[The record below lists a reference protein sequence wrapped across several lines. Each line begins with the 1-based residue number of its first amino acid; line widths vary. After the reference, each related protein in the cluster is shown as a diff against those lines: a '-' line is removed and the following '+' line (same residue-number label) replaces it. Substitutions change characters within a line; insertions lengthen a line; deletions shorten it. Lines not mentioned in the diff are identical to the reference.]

1 MIEVQS
7 LAAVRALR
15 RGCGFENLV
24 VLQRVDS
31 TNSLARRILER
42 CWTKGEQCPE
52 VAIIARQQTAGR
64 GRSGNSWVSDENLG
78 IYVTIVRFVPRVEL
92 QTLPLLVGIGLG
104 RALHRL
110 GCEAGL
116 KWPNDLLVGGRKLGG
131 ILIETVGRGLGDVA
145 AIIGFGVNHGH
156 DQQRLPTEKATSLR
170 LEIDPLPGLATV
182 AAALLRGVREELMHL
197 GEVRYAR
204 DAYESMSVHRAG
216 DRLRCRMGREPVE
229 GTFLG
234 FDGHGF
240 LRLEVSGEERVLSCG
255 EILE

>member
-1 MIEVQS
+1 MIELQS
-7 LAAVRALR
+7 VAEVSALR
-15 RGCGFENLV
+15 RGCGFDNLV
-24 VLQRVDS
+24 MLERVDS

-42 CWTKGEQCPE
+42 CWTEGKQCPK
-52 VAIIARQQTAGR
+52 VAIVARHQTAGR
-64 GRSGNSWVSDENLG
+64 GRSGNSWVSEENLG
-78 IYVTIVRFVPRVEL
+78 IYVTIVRSVSRAEL
-92 QTLPLLVGIGLG
+92 QTLPLLVGTGLG
-104 RALHRL
+104 RALRRF
-110 GCEAGL
+110 GCEVGL

-131 ILIETVGRGLGDVA
+131 ILIETVGRGHGDVA

-156 DQQRLPTEKATSLR
+156 DRHRLPTERATSLR

-182 AAALLRGVREELMHL
+182 AATLLRGVRDEMTHL

-204 DAYESMSVHRAG
+204 DVYESMSVHRAG

-234 FDGHGF
+234 FDRNGF
-240 LRLEVSGEERVLSCG
+240 LRLEVSGEERLLTCG